1 MPDARALIQS
11 AQVRVLR
18 LFLDGDKVKVEAP
31 HSLDGDTKALIE
43 ELRRHKEEIR
53 SVLTTAASI
62 RAQDEDL
69 ALIRAWVV
77 KEARGEDG
85 ELRAVLICS
94 ALLEV
99 HLWMIL
105 DRSFEPKDNLAV
117 YFREEIPLLKGKSM
131 EDLKLIQ
138 ETKLIFPGARVVQ

>member
-1 MPDARALIQS
+1 MA
-11 AQVRVLR
+11 
-18 LFLDGDKVKVEAP
+18 FLEVK
-31 HSLDGDTKALIE
+31 KALGGKVLARRTDGQPLTSQDRE
-43 ELRRHKEEIR
+43 EAKQMIQ
-53 SVLTTAASI
+53 T
-62 RAQDEDL
+62 QEDL

-94 ALLEV
+94 ALLEA

-117 YFREEIPLLKGKSM
+117 YFREEIPLLKGQSL
-131 EDLKLIQ
+131 EDLKLIH
-138 ETKLIFPGARVVQ
+138 ETKLIFPGARVIQEGAEVIG